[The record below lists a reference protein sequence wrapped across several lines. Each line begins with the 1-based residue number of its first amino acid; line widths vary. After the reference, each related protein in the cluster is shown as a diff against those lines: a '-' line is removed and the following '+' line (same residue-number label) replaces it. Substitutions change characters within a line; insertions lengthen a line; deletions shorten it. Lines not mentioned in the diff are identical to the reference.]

1 MTIDEYLNQLPEL
14 KKAEDRAYRE
24 LNKMFDRAISTHNS
38 AFDGMPHVK
47 SNENIHET
55 RLIEYADAKREWDEI
70 NARFFEIKEQIEK
83 TIYYM
88 VYWEAVL
95 INQIYI
101 YNVIRSNASPLD
113 GVAEILNTNNQH
125 TIKNKIAEAKA
136 HLRQQLIDRGVE
148 IE

>member
-1 MTIDEYLNQLPEL
+1 MTIDEYLNQLPVLKQTE
-14 KKAEDRAYRE
+14 KKAYNRLR
-24 LNKMFDRAISTHNS
+24 KCFDRATSTHNS

-47 SNENIHET
+47 SSENIHET
-55 RLIEYADAKREWDEI
+55 RLVEYVDAKKEWDEI
-70 NARFFEIKEQIEK
+70 NARFFEIKEQIEN